1 MRRAVLAFSLV
12 LAVSGGAFAQTAA
25 PSRAAQPVVA
35 DIRIHGNYRTPDA
48 EVVRLSGLVIG
59 QPFPAGGER
68 AAEARLKKSD
78 LFVHV
83 EVRVRFRTL
92 DETGPVAVV
101 IVVQEIPGSVIDLDI
116 PAGPPNPLKRFINTS
131 MFSPTFEYVDGYGL
145 TYGVRASFVHV
156 LGKEGRLS
164 VPLTWGDRKQM
175 ALEADKTF
183 AKGPVSRLTASG
195 SWSRRENPGFDLDD
209 ERKEA
214 RAEIAVPLLRP
225 QVQVALG
232 GGWSDV
238 HFGDRKE
245 YFATY
250 GARLVVDTRANPAFP
265 RNAVALSAGWRAF
278 EPEIGPRVNR
288 YHADAQVY
296 LGLVGSSVLALR
308 GISDTSDGPL
318 PEYEKALAGGMAT
331 LRGFRAGS
339 FVGDQLAAGSAEL
352 RLPTH
357 SPMRLGQT
365 GFTLFGDAA
374 AVYDHGTRLGDATWH
389 YGVGA
394 GWYLRAPLISVNLDV
409 AYGIDKGARVHVTAG
424 FKF

>member
-1 MRRAVLAFSLV
+1 MRRAALTFVWVLTA
-12 LAVSGGAFAQTAA
+12 AAGAFAQTA
-25 PSRAAQPVVA
+25 PVPVESPVVA
-35 DIRIHGNYRTPDA
+35 DIRIHGNYRTPNE
-48 EVVRLSGLVIG
+48 EVVRLSGLIVG
-59 QPFPAGGER
+59 QPLPPGGVQ
-68 AAEARLKKSD
+68 AVEARLKKSD
-78 LFVHV
+78 LFVDV
-83 EVRVRFRTL
+83 DVRKRFRTL
-92 DETGPVAVV
+92 DETGPVAIV
-101 IVVQEIPGSVIDLDI
+101 IVVQEIPHSVIDIDI
-116 PAGPPNPLKRFINTS
+116 PTGPPNPLKRFLNTS

-145 TYGVRASFVHV
+145 TYGVRASFVDV

-164 VPLTWGDRKQM
+164 VPLTWGDRKQV

-183 AKGPVSRLTASG
+183 VKGPVSRVTAAG
-195 SWSRRENPGFDLDD
+195 SWSSRENPGYDLDD
-209 ERKEA
+209 ERKEV

-238 HFGDRKE
+238 HFGDVKE
-245 YFATY
+245 SFATY

-265 RNAVALSAGWRAF
+265 RNAVAFSAGWRAF

-296 LGLVGSSVLALR
+296 LGLVGSTVLALR
-308 GISDTSDGPL
+308 GVSDTTDGPL
-318 PEYEKALAGGMAT
+318 PAYEKALAGGMAT

-339 FVGDQLAAGSAEL
+339 FVGDQLAAGTVEL

-357 SPMRLGQT
+357 SPMRLGQS
-365 GFTLFGDAA
+365 GFTIFGDAA
-374 AVYDHGTRLGDATWH
+374 AAYDHGTRLADAAWH

-394 GWYLRAPLISVNLDV
+394 GWYLRAPLISLNLDV
-409 AYGIDKGARVHVTAG
+409 AYGIDKGTRVHVTAG